1 MNTFLKTLFCVII
14 ACFCYKTQ
22 AQAIKTLEAKIM
34 VGAAR
39 FNDYIPLLKGKKVG
53 LLVNQTSQINGVHLV
68 DTLRALSINISII
81 FGPEHGFRNNA
92 SNGEAVKDEFD
103 PKTKIPIIS
112 LYGKNKKPTAE
123 QLALFEVL
131 VFDIQDVGCRFYTYI
146 NTLRDMMEVCA
157 EHNKPLIVLD
167 RPNPNAYIDG
177 PILEPALYS
186 GIGQFP
192 IPITYGLTIGEF
204 AKMVNGQYWLKDSL
218 RADLTVI
225 PLKNYKR
232 GMPYQIPVPP
242 SPNLNSQ
249 LAIELYPTL
258 CLFEGTT
265 VSQGRGTYFPF
276 TVLGSPYLKG
286 KFDFY
291 FVPKSIVGMKV
302 NPLFE
307 GDTCYGLDFRNLSLQ
322 TIRQKP
328 EINLSLLKDLYRLY
342 DNKSL
347 FFDKSLHKEIGDF
360 NKLAGTKTLM
370 EQIKQGASI
379 ETIRASWAQG
389 LTDYKAM
396 CKQYYLYE

>member
-1 MNTFLKTLFCVII
+1 MNIFFKILFCCII
-14 ACFCYKTQ
+14 IGFGSKSQ
-22 AQAIKTLEAKIM
+22 AQAVGTVKAKIV
-34 VGAAR
+34 VGAAC
-39 FNDYIPLLKGKKVG
+39 FKDYLPLLMGKKIG
-53 LLVNQTSQINGVHLV
+53 LLVNQTSEINGVHLV
-68 DTLRALSINISII
+68 DTLKALGINITII

-92 SNGEAVKDEFD
+92 SNGEAVKDEVD
-103 PKTKIPIIS
+103 TKTQIPIIS
-112 LYGKNKKPTAE
+112 LYGKHKKPSPD
-123 QLALFEVL
+123 QVVLFDVF

-146 NTLRDMMEVCA
+146 NTLRDIMEVCA
-157 EHNKPLIVLD
+157 EYKKPLIVLD

-177 PILEPALYS
+177 PILEKEFYS

-204 AKMVNGQYWLKDSL
+204 AKMVNGQKWLKDSL

-225 PLKNYKR
+225 TLKNYKR
-232 GMPYQIPVPP
+232 GMSYQLPVPP

-265 VSQGRGTYFPF
+265 VSQGRGTHFPF

-286 KFDFY
+286 KYDFY
-291 FVPKSIVGMKV
+291 FIPQSIPGMKI

-307 GDTCYGLDFRNLSLQ
+307 GDTCYGLDFRYLSLE
-322 TIRQKP
+322 TIRKKP
-328 EINLSLLKDLYRLY
+328 EINLSLIIDLYQNF
-342 DNKSL
+342 DHKNL
-347 FFDKSLHKEIGDF
+347 FFDKSIHKEIGDF
-360 NKLAGTKTLM
+360 NKLAGSKSLM
-370 EQIKQGASI
+370 DQIKQGVSI

-389 LTDYKAM
+389 LKDYKAM